1 MTKDEALD
9 LALEAL
15 ELSAVTVDSF
25 GVQKKTQ
32 EAITAIKQAL
42 AAPVQPVQDPVAF
55 EVSLVEWVGNKL
67 MATPKTT
74 TTPTASWVEMVT
86 ANLVREGVNKHKARE
101 LAEHFYSLAQPAPV
115 QELTN
120 IQRHEQNVQKFLAAQ
135 PAPVQE
141 PVPDY
146 AWPTVADYEK
156 DVGFEVNDAF
166 KMAWAMART
175 TNALFTQLEKP

>member
-1 MTKDEALD
+1 MAETISHGWWLDDEKLKAFEALVRAD
-9 LALEAL
+9 EREQIIA
-15 ELSAVTVDSF
+15 
-25 GVQKKTQ
+25 TQ
-32 EAITAIKQAL
+32 P
-42 AAPVQPVQDPVAF
+42 APVQPVAIALNTGTKQGVKW
-55 EVSLVEWVGNKL
+55 LKNVEHGEKL
-67 MATPKTT
+67 Y
-74 TTPTASWVEMVT
+74 TTPP
-86 ANLVREGVNKHKARE
+86 
-101 LAEHFYSLAQPAPV
+101 AQPAPV